1 MPLLYI
7 ERIDEYTQLG
17 TWLFDA
23 CTHIEDVC
31 PPEVCNQAR
40 TMCNNRQKETAAVYA
55 LLNEMLGRGGWI
67 IDHEDSGR
75 PILRHSDMEIS
86 ISHTKNYASIIL
98 SKQNRVAVDIEYIS
112 DRICKIEDKFM
123 RGDEQAYSRK
133 LMQKIAITK
142 DSNTNKACILLLFWC
157 AKETMYKYYS
167 DEHLALQDIKIE
179 QITSNGIDNGNI
191 ICLNTLSGETKTL
204 VYKVNDCTV
213 LTYLV

>member
-1 MPLLYI
+1 MPLLDI

-31 PPEVCNQAR
+31 PPDVYNQTR

-75 PILRHSDMEIS
+75 PILRHSDMEIG

-98 SKQNRVAVDIEYIS
+98 SKQKRVAVDIEYIS

-133 LMQKIAITK
+133 LMQQIAIAK
-142 DSNTNKACILLLFWC
+142 NSNTNKACILLLFWC

-179 QITSNGIDNGNI
+179 QITNNSIDNGNI
-191 ICLNTLSGETKTL
+191 ICQNTLSGETKTL
-204 VYKVNDCTV
+204 VYKVNDYTV

>member
-1 MPLLYI
+1 MPLLDI

-31 PPEVCNQAR
+31 PPDVYNQTR

-123 RGDEQAYSRK
+123 RGDEQAYSHK
-133 LMQKIAITK
+133 LMQQIAIAK

-179 QITSNGIDNGNI
+179 QITNNSIDNGNI
-191 ICLNTLSGETKTL
+191 ICHNTLSGETKTL

>member
-17 TWLFDA
+17 TWQFDA
-23 CTHIEDVC
+23 CTHIENVC
-31 PPEVCNQAR
+31 PPDVYNQTR

-55 LLNEMLGRGGWI
+55 LLNEMLGRDGWI

-75 PILRHSDMEIS
+75 PILRQSDMEIG

-98 SKQNRVAVDIEYIS
+98 SKRNRVAVDIEYIS

-123 RGDEQAYSRK
+123 RADERDYSQT
-133 LMQKIAITK
+133 LYGKINVSSDARI
-142 DSNTNKACILLLFWC
+142 NKACILLLFWC

-179 QITSNGIDNGNI
+179 QITSNSTDNGNI
-191 ICLNTLSGETKTL
+191 ICQNTLSGETKTL
-204 VYKVNDCTV
+204 EYKVNDSTV

>member
-17 TWLFDA
+17 TWQFDA
-23 CTHIEDVC
+23 CTHIENVC
-31 PPEVCNQAR
+31 PPEVCNNTR

-75 PILRHSDMEIS
+75 PILRHSDMEIG

-98 SKQNRVAVDIEYIS
+98 SKRNRVAVDIEYIS

-133 LMQKIAITK
+133 LMQQIAITK

-167 DEHLALQDIKIE
+167 DEHLALQDIKIK
-179 QITSNGIDNGNI
+179 QITNNSIDNGNI
-191 ICLNTLSGETKTL
+191 ICQNTLSGETKSL
-204 VYKVNDCTV
+204 VYKVNDSTV

>member
-1 MPLLYI
+1 MPLLDI

-31 PPEVCNQAR
+31 PPNVYNQTR

-67 IDHEDSGR
+67 IDHEDSGK
-75 PILRHSDMEIS
+75 PILRHSDMEIG

-98 SKQNRVAVDIEYIS
+98 SKRNRVAVDIEYIS

-133 LMQKIAITK
+133 LMQQIAITK
-142 DSNTNKACILLLFWC
+142 KSNTNKACILLLFWC

-191 ICLNTLSGETKTL
+191 ICQNTLSGETKSL

>member
-1 MPLLYI
+1 MPLLDI

-31 PPEVCNQAR
+31 PPDVYNQTR

-75 PILRHSDMEIS
+75 PILRHSDMEIG

-133 LMQKIAITK
+133 LMQQIAITK
-142 DSNTNKACILLLFWC
+142 KSNTNKACILLLFWC

-191 ICLNTLSGETKTL
+191 ICQNTLSGETKTL

>member
-1 MPLLYI
+1 MPLLDI

-31 PPEVCNQAR
+31 PPDVYNQTR

-75 PILRHSDMEIS
+75 PILRHSDMEIG

-133 LMQKIAITK
+133 LMQQIAIAK
-142 DSNTNKACILLLFWC
+142 NSNTNKACILLLFWC

-179 QITSNGIDNGNI
+179 QITNNSIDNGNI
-191 ICLNTLSGETKTL
+191 ICQNTLSGETKTL

>member
-1 MPLLYI
+1 MPLLDI

-31 PPEVCNQAR
+31 PPDVYNQTR

-67 IDHEDSGR
+67 IDHEDSGK

-133 LMQKIAITK
+133 LMQQIAITK

-179 QITSNGIDNGNI
+179 KITSNGIDNGNI

>member
-23 CTHIEDVC
+23 CMHIEDVC
-31 PPEVCNQAR
+31 PPEVYNNTR

-75 PILRHSDMEIS
+75 PILRHSDMEIG

-98 SKQNRVAVDIEYIS
+98 SKQKRVAVDIEYIS

-133 LMQKIAITK
+133 LMQQIAIAK
-142 DSNTNKACILLLFWC
+142 NSNTNKACILLLFWC

-191 ICLNTLSGETKTL
+191 ICQNTLSGKTKTL

>member
-1 MPLLYI
+1 MPLLDI

-17 TWLFDA
+17 TWQFDA
-23 CTHIEDVC
+23 CTHIENVC
-31 PPEVCNQAR
+31 PPEVCNNTR

-67 IDHEDSGR
+67 IDHEDSGK

-98 SKQNRVAVDIEYIS
+98 SKRNRVAVDIEYIS

-133 LMQKIAITK
+133 LMQQIAITK
-142 DSNTNKACILLLFWC
+142 KSNTNKACILLLFWC

-191 ICLNTLSGETKTL
+191 ICQNTLSGETKTL

>member
-17 TWLFDA
+17 TWQFDA
-23 CTHIEDVC
+23 CTHIENVC
-31 PPEVCNQAR
+31 PPEVCNNTR

-75 PILRHSDMEIS
+75 PILRHSDTEIG

-133 LMQKIAITK
+133 LMQQIAIAK

-191 ICLNTLSGETKTL
+191 ICQNTLSGETKTL

>member
-23 CTHIEDVC
+23 CTHIENVC
-31 PPEVCNQAR
+31 PPEVCNNTR

-75 PILRHSDMEIS
+75 PILRHSDMEIG

-98 SKQNRVAVDIEYIS
+98 SKRNRVAVDIEYIS

-133 LMQKIAITK
+133 LMQQIAITK

-191 ICLNTLSGETKTL
+191 ICQNTLSGETKTL

>member
-31 PPEVCNQAR
+31 PPDVYNQTR

-67 IDHEDSGR
+67 IDHEDSGK
-75 PILRHSDMEIS
+75 PILRHSDMEIG

-133 LMQKIAITK
+133 LMQQIAIAK
-142 DSNTNKACILLLFWC
+142 DSNTNKTCILLLFWC

-179 QITSNGIDNGNI
+179 QITSNSTDNGNI
-191 ICLNTLSGETKTL
+191 ICQNTLSGETKSL
-204 VYKVNDCTV
+204 VYKVNDSTV

>member
-17 TWLFDA
+17 TWQFDA
-23 CTHIEDVC
+23 CTHIENVC
-31 PPEVCNQAR
+31 PPEVCNNTR

-67 IDHEDSGR
+67 IDHEDSGK

-133 LMQKIAITK
+133 LMQQIAIAK
-142 DSNTNKACILLLFWC
+142 NSNTNKACILLLFWC

-179 QITSNGIDNGNI
+179 QITNNSIDNGNI
-191 ICLNTLSGETKTL
+191 ICHNTLSGETKTL
-204 VYKVNDCTV
+204 VYKVNDSTV

>member
-31 PPEVCNQAR
+31 PPDVYNQTR

-75 PILRHSDMEIS
+75 PILRHSDMEIG

-133 LMQKIAITK
+133 LMQQIAIAK
-142 DSNTNKACILLLFWC
+142 NSNTNKACILLLFWC

-191 ICLNTLSGETKTL
+191 ICQNTLSGETKTL

>member
-17 TWLFDA
+17 TWQFDA

-31 PPEVCNQAR
+31 PPDVYNQTR

-75 PILRHSDMEIS
+75 PILRHSDMEIG
-86 ISHTKNYASIIL
+86 ISHTKNYASVIL

-133 LMQKIAITK
+133 LMQQIAIAK
-142 DSNTNKACILLLFWC
+142 NSNTNKACILLLFWC

-179 QITSNGIDNGNI
+179 QITSNSTDNGNI
-191 ICLNTLSGETKTL
+191 ICQNTLSGETKTL

>member
-17 TWLFDA
+17 TWQFDA

-31 PPEVCNQAR
+31 PPDVYNQTR

-75 PILRHSDMEIS
+75 PILRHSDMEIG

-98 SKQNRVAVDIEYIS
+98 SKQKRVAVDIEYIS

-133 LMQKIAITK
+133 LMQQIAIAK
-142 DSNTNKACILLLFWC
+142 NSNTNKACILLLFWC

-179 QITSNGIDNGNI
+179 QITSNSTDNGNI
-191 ICLNTLSGETKTL
+191 ICQNTLSGETKTL

>member
-1 MPLLYI
+1 MPLLDI

-17 TWLFDA
+17 TWQFDA
-23 CTHIEDVC
+23 CTHIENVC
-31 PPEVCNQAR
+31 PPEVCNNTR

-75 PILRHSDMEIS
+75 PILRQSDMEIG

-98 SKQNRVAVDIEYIS
+98 SKRNRVAVDIEYIS

-133 LMQKIAITK
+133 LMQQIAITK

-191 ICLNTLSGETKTL
+191 ICQNTLSGETKTL
-204 VYKVNDCTV
+204 VYKVNNCTV

>member
-1 MPLLYI
+1 MPLLDI

-31 PPEVCNQAR
+31 PPDVYNQTR

-133 LMQKIAITK
+133 LMQQIAIAK
-142 DSNTNKACILLLFWC
+142 NSNTNKACILLLFWC

-191 ICLNTLSGETKTL
+191 ICQNTLSGETKTL

>member
-31 PPEVCNQAR
+31 PPDVYNQTR

-55 LLNEMLGRGGWI
+55 LLNQMLGRGGWI

-75 PILRHSDMEIS
+75 PVLRQSDMEIG

-98 SKQNRVAVDIEYIS
+98 SKRNRVAVDIEYIS

-133 LMQKIAITK
+133 LMQQIAITK
-142 DSNTNKACILLLFWC
+142 KSNTNKACILLLFWC

-179 QITSNGIDNGNI
+179 QITSNSTDNGNI
-191 ICLNTLSGETKTL
+191 ICQNTLSGETKTL

>member
-1 MPLLYI
+1 MPLLDI

-31 PPEVCNQAR
+31 PPNVYNQTR

-67 IDHEDSGR
+67 IDHEDSGK
-75 PILRHSDMEIS
+75 PILRHSDMEIG

-98 SKQNRVAVDIEYIS
+98 SKRNRVAVDIEYIS

-133 LMQKIAITK
+133 LMQQIAITK
-142 DSNTNKACILLLFWC
+142 KSNTNKACILLLFWC

-191 ICLNTLSGETKTL
+191 ICQNTLSGETKTL

>member
-1 MPLLYI
+1 MPLLDI

-23 CTHIEDVC
+23 CTHIENVC
-31 PPEVCNQAR
+31 PPDVYNQTR

-75 PILRHSDMEIS
+75 PILRHSDMEIG

-133 LMQKIAITK
+133 LMQQIAIAK
-142 DSNTNKACILLLFWC
+142 NSNTNKACILLLFWC

-191 ICLNTLSGETKTL
+191 ICQNTLSGETKTL

>member
-17 TWLFDA
+17 TWQFDA
-23 CTHIEDVC
+23 CTHIENVC
-31 PPEVCNQAR
+31 PPEVCNNTR

-75 PILRHSDMEIS
+75 PILRHSDMEIG

-98 SKQNRVAVDIEYIS
+98 SKRNRVAVDIEYIS

-133 LMQKIAITK
+133 LMQQIAITK
-142 DSNTNKACILLLFWC
+142 DSNTNKSCILLLFWC

-191 ICLNTLSGETKTL
+191 ICQNTLSGETKTL
-204 VYKVNDCTV
+204 VYRVNDCTV

>member
-17 TWLFDA
+17 TWQFDA

-31 PPEVCNQAR
+31 PPDVYNQTR

-98 SKQNRVAVDIEYIS
+98 SKRNRVAVDIEYIS

-123 RGDEQAYSRK
+123 RGDEQAYSHK
-133 LMQKIAITK
+133 LMQQIAITK
-142 DSNTNKACILLLFWC
+142 KSNTNKACILLLFWC

-191 ICLNTLSGETKTL
+191 ICQNTLSGETKTL

>member
-17 TWLFDA
+17 TWQFDA

-31 PPEVCNQAR
+31 PPEVYNRAR

-55 LLNEMLGRGGWI
+55 LLNEMLDRGGWI

-75 PILRHSDMEIS
+75 PILRHSDMEIG

-98 SKQNRVAVDIEYIS
+98 SIRNCGAVDIEYIS

-123 RGDEQAYSRK
+123 RADERDYSQT
-133 LMQKIAITK
+133 LYGKINVSSDARI
-142 DSNTNKACILLLFWC
+142 NKACILLLFWC

-179 QITSNGIDNGNI
+179 QITSNSIDNGNI
-191 ICLNTLSGETKTL
+191 ICQNALSGETKTL

>member
-17 TWLFDA
+17 TWQFDA
-23 CTHIEDVC
+23 CTHIENVC
-31 PPEVCNQAR
+31 PPEVCNNTR

-67 IDHEDSGR
+67 IDHEDSGK

-98 SKQNRVAVDIEYIS
+98 SKRNRVAVDIEYIS

-133 LMQKIAITK
+133 LMQQIAITK
-142 DSNTNKACILLLFWC
+142 KSNTNKACILLLFWC

-191 ICLNTLSGETKTL
+191 ICQNTLSGETKTL

>member
-17 TWLFDA
+17 TWQFDA
-23 CTHIEDVC
+23 CTHIENVC
-31 PPEVCNQAR
+31 PPEVCNNTR

-75 PILRHSDMEIS
+75 PILRHSDMEIG

-98 SKQNRVAVDIEYIS
+98 SKRNRVAVDIEYIS

-133 LMQKIAITK
+133 LMQQIAITK

-191 ICLNTLSGETKTL
+191 ICQNTLSGETKTL

>member
-31 PPEVCNQAR
+31 PPDVYNQTR

-133 LMQKIAITK
+133 LMQQIAIAK
-142 DSNTNKACILLLFWC
+142 NSNTNKACILLLFWC

-191 ICLNTLSGETKTL
+191 ICQNTLSGETKTL
-204 VYKVNDCTV
+204 VYKVNNCTV

>member
-7 ERIDEYTQLG
+7 EKIDDNTQLG
-17 TWLFDA
+17 AWLFDKS
-23 CTHIEDVC
+23 TNLKNVC
-31 PPEVCNQAR
+31 PSDVYNR
-40 TMCNNRQKETAAVYA
+40 TMTMCNNRQKETAAVYA
-55 LLNEMLGRGGWI
+55 LLNEMLGRGGWT

-75 PILRHSDMEIS
+75 PILRDSDVEIG

-98 SKQNRVAVDIEYIS
+98 SRHKRVAVDIEYIS

-123 RGDEQAYSRK
+123 RADERDYSQT
-133 LMQKIAITK
+133 LYGKINVSSDARI
-142 DSNTNKACILLLFWC
+142 NKACILLLFWC

-179 QITSNGIDNGNI
+179 QITSNGTDNGNI
-191 ICLNTLSGETKTL
+191 ICQNTLSGETKTL
-204 VYKVNDCTV
+204 EYKVNDSTV

>member
-17 TWLFDA
+17 TWQFDA
-23 CTHIEDVC
+23 CTHIENVC
-31 PPEVCNQAR
+31 PPEVCNNTR

-75 PILRHSDMEIS
+75 PVLRQSDMEIG

-98 SKQNRVAVDIEYIS
+98 SKRNRVAVDIEYIS

-133 LMQKIAITK
+133 LMQQIAITK

-157 AKETMYKYYS
+157 AKEAMYKYYS

-191 ICLNTLSGETKTL
+191 ICQNTLSGETKTL

>member
-17 TWLFDA
+17 TWQFDA
-23 CTHIEDVC
+23 CTHIENVC
-31 PPEVCNQAR
+31 PPEVCNNTR

-75 PILRHSDMEIS
+75 PILRHSDMEIG

-98 SKQNRVAVDIEYIS
+98 SKRNRVAVDIEYIS

-133 LMQKIAITK
+133 LMQQIAITK

>member
-31 PPEVCNQAR
+31 PPDVYNQTR

-55 LLNEMLGRGGWI
+55 LLNQMLGRGGWI

-75 PILRHSDMEIS
+75 PVLRQSDMEIG

-98 SKQNRVAVDIEYIS
+98 SKRNRVAVDIEYIS

-133 LMQKIAITK
+133 LMQQIAITK
-142 DSNTNKACILLLFWC
+142 KSNTNKACILLLFWC

-179 QITSNGIDNGNI
+179 QITSNSTDNGNI
-191 ICLNTLSGETKTL
+191 ICQNTLSGETKTL
-204 VYKVNDCTV
+204 VYKVNDYTV

>member
-17 TWLFDA
+17 TWQFDA
-23 CTHIEDVC
+23 CTHIENVC
-31 PPEVCNQAR
+31 PPD
-40 TMCNNRQKETAAVYA
+40 A

-75 PILRHSDMEIS
+75 PILRQSDMEIG

-98 SKQNRVAVDIEYIS
+98 SKRNRVAVDIEYIS

-123 RGDEQAYSRK
+123 RADERDYSQT
-133 LMQKIAITK
+133 LYGKINVSSDTRI
-142 DSNTNKACILLLFWC
+142 NKACILLLFWC

-191 ICLNTLSGETKTL
+191 ICQNTLSGETKTL
-204 VYKVNDCTV
+204 EYKVNDSTV

>member
-1 MPLLYI
+1 MPLLDI

-23 CTHIEDVC
+23 YTHIEDVC
-31 PPEVCNQAR
+31 PPDVYNQTR

-75 PILRHSDMEIS
+75 PILRQSDMEIG

-123 RGDEQAYSRK
+123 RADERDYSQT
-133 LMQKIAITK
+133 LYGKINASSDTNI
-142 DSNTNKACILLLFWC
+142 NKACILLLFWC

-179 QITSNGIDNGNI
+179 QITSNSIDNGNI
-191 ICLNTLSGETKTL
+191 ICQNTLSGETKTL

>member
-17 TWLFDA
+17 TWQFDA
-23 CTHIEDVC
+23 CTHIENVC
-31 PPEVCNQAR
+31 PPEVCNNTR

-75 PILRHSDMEIS
+75 PVLRQSDMEIG

-98 SKQNRVAVDIEYIS
+98 SKRNRVAVDIEYIS

-133 LMQKIAITK
+133 LMQQIAITK

-191 ICLNTLSGETKTL
+191 ICQNTLSGETKTL

>member
-17 TWLFDA
+17 TWQFDA

-31 PPEVCNQAR
+31 PPDVYNQTR

-75 PILRHSDMEIS
+75 PILRHSDMEIG
-86 ISHTKNYASIIL
+86 ISHTKNYASVIL

-133 LMQKIAITK
+133 LMQQIAIAK
-142 DSNTNKACILLLFWC
+142 NSNTNKACILLLFWC

-191 ICLNTLSGETKTL
+191 ICQNTLSGETKTL
-204 VYKVNDCTV
+204 VYKVNNCTV